1 MKLLLAVLL
10 VLVLS
15 CINTVSFAH
24 ESKSTTHIKGNKFHQ
39 IQPQLDT
46 IEHEI
51 SKESAF
57 SLSCDVCQ
65 IGAGILEDLLK
76 KNASTQEVVKGLA
89 ELCIISKA
97 EQAEVCYGIL
107 NNFAPII
114 IDVLLQSEF
123 SPSQLCTYFRVCNN
137 PSGSSSSAAN
147 KEIGQENYYDLEQ
160 ASHFNPSMFN
170 GKKQYK
176 SLKNQKPMMKG
187 NKANSTTG
195 YFLQLTDIHFD
206 PDYLVGSNPNCGRPL
221 CCRDGTG
228 DAGVFGHYLC
238 DIPFSTVTAIFDHL
252 VTLTDQLDFIVWTGD
267 NPPHNVWEQS
277 QADQELATRTLS
289 QAIAKSFPNT
299 LIFPA
304 VGNHEA
310 YPSDQYV
317 LPNTQ
322 WLLDSLYENWGAWLD
337 QDALDS
343 VKEKGYY
350 TILLREG
357 LRIVTIN
364 TLENDMINFYNLL
377 PTYLAGPNNQSDW
390 LIDTLSQAEENN
402 EKVLL
407 IGHIPCTL
415 KAASTDKWCAMY
427 EAVVARFSDILV
439 GQIYGHTH
447 IDQLVVFT
455 DPADRTKPTGM
466 NYVTPSMTTYQN
478 HEPGYRIYEFDY
490 TTNQIT
496 NYYQY
501 HANMTEANLSG
512 HINFTMTY
520 SAKELYGLPDLSPQS
535 WYDLALSFRTDVTK
549 FDSYYDNIHTGPT
562 KSECNDACRYN
573 LVCEILGVT
582 SSVYDACIGV

>member
-1 MKLLLAVLL
+1 MKSLLVLL
-10 VLVLS
+10 VLVL
-15 CINTVSFAH
+15 CINTFTFSH
-24 ESKSTTHIKGNKFHQ
+24 ETKLTPIKGNKYHE
-39 IQPQLDT
+39 IKPKLDA

-51 SKESAF
+51 SESSL

-65 IGAGILEDLLK
+65 IGATLLEGFLQ
-76 KNASTQEVVKGLA
+76 KNASTQEIIKGLA

-97 EQAEVCYGIL
+97 EQPEVCYGIL

-123 SPSQLCTYFRVCNN
+123 TPTQLCTYFRIC
-137 PSGSSSSAAN
+137 SKGGSSESQ
-147 KEIGQENYYDLEQ
+147 KENYHDLQ
-160 ASHFNPSMFN
+160 QNSHFNPTMYTN
-170 GKKQYK
+170 GKTQYK
-176 SLKNQKPMMKG
+176 SLKNQKPLMKKEIG
-187 NKANSTTG
+187 ANSTIG

-228 DAGVFGHYLC
+228 DAGVMGHYLC
-238 DIPFSTVTAIFDHL
+238 DIPFSTVEAIFEHL
-252 VTLTDQLDFIVWTGD
+252 ATLTDQLDFIVWTGD

-277 QADQELATRTLS
+277 QSDQELATRTLS
-289 QAIAKSFPNT
+289 QAIAKTFPNT
-299 LIFPA
+299 LVFPA
-304 VGNHEA
+304 VGNHET

-317 LPNTQ
+317 LPKSQ
-322 WLLDSLYENWGAWLD
+322 WLLDSLYENWGSWLD

-350 TILLREG
+350 TILLRQG
-357 LRIVTIN
+357 LRIVTVN
-364 TLENDMINFYNLL
+364 TLDNDMINFYNLL

-390 LIDTLSQAEENN
+390 LINTLTQAEQNN

-415 KAASTDKWCAMY
+415 KAASTDQWCAMY

-455 DPADRTKPTGM
+455 DPADRTKATGT
-466 NYVTPSMTTYQN
+466 NFVTPSMTTYQN
-478 HEPGYRIYEFDY
+478 HEPGYRIFEFDY
-490 TTNQIT
+490 STNQIT

-501 HANMTEANLSG
+501 HANMTEANLTG
-512 HINFTMTY
+512 HINFTLTY
-520 SAKELYGLPDLSPQS
+520 SAKEEYGLPDLSPQS
-535 WYDLALSFRTDVTK
+535 WYDLTMSFKTDISK
-549 FDSYYDNIHTGPT
+549 FDSYFKNIHIGPVQ
-562 KSECNDACRYN
+562 SECDQDCRYN
-573 LVCEILGVT
+573 WVCEILGTT
-582 SSVYDACIGV
+582 SSLYDQCKGV